1 MKTEHII
8 IIVIIILVL
17 ALIYRDTCKN
27 SEQFN
32 PSENQIIT
40 FRHDDFTDLM
50 NRLNAIMLATPPS
63 GNQLI
68 SVKSQDITDI
78 MNRID
83 AIVLVNRPQP
93 SQNTV
98 YNHKTLVSN
107 LNELLNRISIINSIT
122 IDTDTKI
129 DKIYKEHFP
138 NKIRELLTQINPN
151 TTYQNLNNAIIFCI
165 KVTTKIKF
173 KFGLPVTTSENNQF
187 RDAVKYIIYYNTT
200 KL

>member
-17 ALIYRDTCKN
+17 ALIYRDTYKN
-27 SEQFN
+27 SEQFD
-32 PSENQIIT
+32 PSGNHIIT
-40 FRHDDFTDLM
+40 FRRNDITDLM
-50 NRLNAIMLATPPS
+50 NRLNAIVLANPPS

-68 SVKSQDITDI
+68 TVKSKDITDI

-83 AIVLVNRPQP
+83 AIVLANRPPPAQDG
-93 SQNTV
+93 V
-98 YNHKTLVSN
+98 YNHKTLVSE

-122 IDTDTKI
+122 IDTDKNI
-129 DKIYKEHFP
+129 DTIYKEYFP
-138 NKIRELLTQINPN
+138 IKIRELLTQINPN
-151 TTYQNLNNAIIFCI
+151 TKYQNLYNAIIFCI

-187 RDAVKYIIYYNTT
+187 GDAVKYIIYYNTT